1 MINTK
6 TVRALALAGII
17 GLALTAAVA
26 CPAPAPTAVP
36 PTAVPTKPP
45 ATVVPPTP
53 VVPPTAV
60 PPTAVPPTAVPPT
73 AVPAKL
79 TVAPSPLK
87 PATILEVKG
96 AGFKASERV
105 SLILAGAVAG
115 KDLAL
120 GSATAG
126 ADGSFTL
133 QVGAAVLEPVAAGKY
148 TLYALGLSG
157 SNASAALETSKK

>member
-26 CPAPAPTAVP
+26 CPAPTPTAVP

-45 ATVVPPTP
+45 ATAVPPTAI
-53 VVPPTAV
+53 PPTAV
-60 PPTAVPPTAVPPT
+60 PPTATSVPI
-73 AVPAKL
+73 PAKL
-79 TVAPSPLK
+79 TAAPSPLK

-96 AGFKASERV
+96 TGFKASERV
-105 SLILAGAVAG
+105 DLTLAGAVGG

-133 QVGAAVLEPVAAGKY
+133 QVGAAILEPVAAGKY
-148 TLYALGLSG
+148 TLNAKGLSG